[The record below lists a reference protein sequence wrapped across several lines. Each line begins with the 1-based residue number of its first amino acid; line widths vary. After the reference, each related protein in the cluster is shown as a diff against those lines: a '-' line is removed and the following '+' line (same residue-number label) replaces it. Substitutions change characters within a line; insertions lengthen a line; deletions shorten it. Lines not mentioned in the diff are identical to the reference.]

1 MGQLE
6 QGIVVD
12 HNSVELFDSIP
23 QQYKEAAS
31 KMNMLFMDRSV
42 GGNIDEYLNCLAS
55 PGTLPEAFV
64 KNMSTKGFNLF
75 NLPSSILEMV
85 SGIKQ
90 LEI

>member
-1 MGQLE
+1 MKILQIGFLCCFFINGSIG

-55 PGTLPEAFV
+55 PWNTARSFC
-64 KNMSTKGFNLF
+64 KK
-75 NLPSSILEMV
+75 I
-85 SGIKQ
+85 
-90 LEI
+90 